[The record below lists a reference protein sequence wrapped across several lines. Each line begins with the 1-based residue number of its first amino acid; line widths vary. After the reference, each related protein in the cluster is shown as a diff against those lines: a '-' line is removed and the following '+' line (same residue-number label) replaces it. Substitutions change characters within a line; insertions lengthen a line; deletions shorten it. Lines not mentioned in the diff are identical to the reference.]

1 MTRRDARWI
10 TLLVAAQIGIAS
22 AARATTTVH
31 TYTYNVDGA
40 LTSVTTQVNN
50 QASTTTYLTWDD
62 FTPDAA
68 TPTTGTV
75 SAGDGR
81 LLGYGPSPDNLTA
94 RFAFDP
100 RDRLLSYSGAAG
112 TETYDYYANSMM
124 RSSSTAA
131 DDRRFYYDASDNAQA
146 VNLHDAA
153 ADRWSAWLDRT
164 RFLDDGKEQ
173 ILLAPRK
180 DNACSY
186 DAANATLQS
195 YVYDAFG
202 ASPNPGAA
210 SDTYDLSDNPFR
222 YAGEYRDPIWGGYY
236 LRARW
241 YDPDLPVFLSRDPAQ
256 HLNRY
261 AYGAGN
267 PVMNTDPSGYSV
279 GSFLRHLDTK
289 LNAGVGGH
297 FARIFLAPLLGPLQI
312 AAYPKQFWQSVKTDR
327 DGIDVFLV
335 LGVVSEVGGGIADSY
350 LAGYGVSLGRRFL
363 ARTAS
368 DLTIGLSSSVAG
380 GADRGFNHFNLETF
394 TEGVELTAGAV
405 VERGLNGTN
414 VASSFQLSSEDVVQ
428 LATKKLDAA
437 PGNTALVFRQKVP
450 IGLAGPRGED
460 LAAVHSPVQEALN
473 LGLYHERLV
482 AVTKNEILLNDAGE
496 EGVRL
501 VVDKSQDFAGVA
513 KKLAEY
519 KGKFEFVGSID
530 LSEDLN
536 RAKFLGNQRNLPV
549 DINQSGVE
557 DHLLRRLT
565 NKWSRY
571 SAFTN
576 NCQTHA
582 AAVLKDLGLR

>member
-1 MTRRDARWI
+1 
-10 TLLVAAQIGIAS
+10 
-22 AARATTTVH
+22 
-31 TYTYNVDGA
+31 
-40 LTSVTTQVNN
+40 
-50 QASTTTYLTWDD
+50 
-62 FTPDAA
+62 
-68 TPTTGTV
+68 
-75 SAGDGR
+75 
-81 LLGYGPSPDNLTA
+81 
-94 RFAFDP
+94 
-100 RDRLLSYSGAAG
+100 
-112 TETYDYYANSMM
+112 
-124 RSSSTAA
+124 
-131 DDRRFYYDASDNAQA
+131 
-146 VNLHDAA
+146 
-153 ADRWSAWLDRT
+153 
-164 RFLDDGKEQ
+164 
-173 ILLAPRK
+173 
-180 DNACSY
+180 
-186 DAANATLQS
+186 
-195 YVYDAFG
+195 
-202 ASPNPGAA
+202 
-210 SDTYDLSDNPFR
+210 
-222 YAGEYRDPIWGGYY
+222 
-236 LRARW
+236 
-241 YDPDLPVFLSRDPAQ
+241 
-256 HLNRY
+256 
-261 AYGAGN
+261 
-267 PVMNTDPSGYSV
+267 
-279 GSFLRHLDTK
+279 
-289 LNAGVGGH
+289 
-297 FARIFLAPLLGPLQI
+297 
-312 AAYPKQFWQSVKTDR
+312 
-327 DGIDVFLV
+327 
-335 LGVVSEVGGGIADSY
+335 
-350 LAGYGVSLGRRFL
+350 
-363 ARTAS
+363 
-368 DLTIGLSSSVAG
+368 
-380 GADRGFNHFNLETF
+380 LETF

-473 LGLYHERLV
+473 LGPYHERLV